1 MKRSIE
7 AHTTLYLTLLRTLI
21 FNWYSASQKN
31 KDTKYKLD
39 ERFTKEATS
48 EGRKEQVELVQNIFK
63 ESGILTKMYSFG
75 DVLENQGR
83 FFMNYML
90 IVENLILFIRASR
103 EGLWMLYLSLLNDFA
118 KYFFAHDQLNY
129 TRLTP
134 LYFAD
139 VTKLEEDDKDT
150 WD

>member
-7 AHTTLYLTLLRTLI
+7 AHATLYLTLLRTLI
-21 FNWYSASQKN
+21 FDWYSASQKN

-103 EGLWMLYLSLLNDFA
+103 EGL
-118 KYFFAHDQLNY
+118 
-129 TRLTP
+129 
-134 LYFAD
+134 
-139 VTKLEEDDKDT
+139 
-150 WD
+150 